1 MKNFFQYFLVGM
13 LSFFVSCSS
22 SVGVSYYPLQ
32 EGVTY
37 VYKLSMKK
45 SGVGSSF
52 KIIVKNLPARQLNGK
67 KVIPQQVNMDGN
79 STLTFI
85 VHDKTGIYEYAR
97 QGSGE
102 TNPKVHSVPEYYLK
116 EPLKPGATWR
126 IESKTSLLKVQD
138 NISLEYTILSFS
150 EVITVPAGT
159 FNNCIRIKA
168 SGNKTKYA
176 FTLNR
181 QVPIKAE
188 RHIWYAPGVG
198 IVKLIYRQD
207 GEALQFGSGSVE
219 MQLVSYEK

>member
-1 MKNFFQYFLVGM
+1 MKNFFQCFLVST
-13 LSFFVSCSS
+13 LSLFVSCTSS
-22 SVGVSYYPLQ
+22 SVVSYYPLK

-37 VYKLSMKK
+37 VYQLSMKK

-52 KIIVKNLPARQLNGK
+52 KIVVKNLPARQLNGK
-67 KVIPQQVNMDGN
+67 KVVPQQVNMEEN
-79 STLTFI
+79 ITLTFI
-85 VHDKTGIYEYAR
+85 VNDKTGIYEYAR
-97 QGSGE
+97 QGQGK
-102 TNPKVHSVPEYYLK
+102 TDPKVHTVPEYYLK
-116 EPLKPGATWR
+116 KPLKPGTGWR

-138 NISLEYTILSFS
+138 NISLEYKILSLS

-176 FTLNR
+176 FNLNR
-181 QVPIKAE
+181 QVQIKAE

-207 GEALQFGSGSVE
+207 SGALQFGSGSVE
-219 MQLVSYEK
+219 MQLISYEK